1 MDDQNWKEPNQP
13 RFTDK
18 ELVKFM
24 TILFA
29 AVVYAYMFLKIMFLK

>member
-1 MDDQNWKEPNQP
+1 MDEQEWKQPEP

-18 ELVKFM
+18 QLVKFI

-29 AVVYAYMFLKIMFLK
+29 AVVYLYMFLKIMFLD